1 MDLLES
7 DILKPAIISTII
19 ITNIVL
25 NSIVIA
31 VILRYPQLREDGTTL
46 FMFSLT
52 LSDLASGCTTMPIS
66 AAVCSKATPQ
76 VRDIVPV
83 LPMVHE
89 ICSSW
94 FAFVSLHSLCWVT
107 VCKMAAITKPL
118 RYQQLFSR
126 NRCFTVISLTWFAGA
141 VFSMSVSY
149 MAVTWD
155 MAACFYETANASS
168 YNHSVPEPDV
178 AITLSF
184 VLFGW
189 TIPVVTIICATAIIY
204 KAVSRAQR
212 QIAAQ
217 INSIGGIIGIDPP
230 TSSLALQTIRSG
242 KNVLII
248 CFTVFILS
256 VPAAVTLVLISI
268 GRYNDMSHWF
278 KFAITWIFMSNYSA
292 NSLLY
297 LLLFRSVRKKTK
309 QLYSELYQYCSFCWI
324 NKCIY

>member
-25 NSIVIA
+25 NSTVIA
-31 VILRYPQLREDGTTL
+31 VILRYPQLREDRTTL

-66 AAVCSKATPQ
+66 AAVCSKATPE
-76 VRDIVPV
+76 VREAVPV

-107 VCKMAAITKPL
+107 VCKMVAITKPL

-141 VFSMSVSY
+141 LFSMSISC

-155 MAACFYETANASS
+155 MAACFYDTANSSS
-168 YNHSVPEPDV
+168 YDSVPVLDV
-178 AITLSF
+178 AIILSF
-184 VLFGW
+184 VFFGW
-189 TIPVVTIICATAIIY
+189 TVPVVTIMCATAIIY
-204 KAVSRAQR
+204 KSVSRAQR

-217 INSIGGIIGIDPP
+217 IHSIGGIIGLDPP
-230 TSSLALQTIRSG
+230 TSPLPLQTIRSG

-256 VPAAVTLVLISI
+256 VPAAITLVLISV
-268 GRYNDMSHWF
+268 GRYNDMSHWV
-278 KFAITWIFMSNYSA
+278 KFAIAWIFMSNYSA

-297 LLLFRSVRKKTK
+297 LLLFRSVRQKTK

-324 NKCIY
+324 NK